1 MEGCSR
7 SPAAISLK
15 SSCES
20 GSALGLK
27 TEDLTFS
34 ARQTMNAI
42 ENGRH
47 DLSLPCLYRRG
58 CVRPENRRRLSTVT
72 DRPLAYRVSAKLVI
86 FHHNGQVGERYT
98 RLEGATATQ
107 SSSAAH
113 IALTVSRFPPAQ
125 AYRAVFKQSVSS
137 VVSRR
142 INLRS

>member
-15 SSCES
+15 FSRES

-47 DLSLPCLYRRG
+47 DLSLQCLYRRG
-58 CVRPENRRRLSTVT
+58 CVRPETE
-72 DRPLAYRVSAKLVI
+72 D
-86 FHHNGQVGERYT
+86 
-98 RLEGATATQ
+98 
-107 SSSAAH
+107 
-113 IALTVSRFPPAQ
+113 
-125 AYRAVFKQSVSS
+125 VFQ
-137 VVSRR
+137 
-142 INLRS
+142 L